1 MQSEKQNIKW
11 MLIVGIVTLI
21 LGLFFLAFTAVY
33 IEGNKSLTII
43 QGGNSTTITSINF
56 TEILYLFG
64 SFSLIIGGA
73 LLIVFYVLG
82 KKDSI
87 QIEENTILCNAQFKQ
102 YTLGFDEIE
111 SVKASTFGIHLKRKS
126 DLKALLILF
135 IRNSYEIAK
144 FVEEKLEDKK
154 QEAN

>member
-1 MQSEKQNIKW
+1 MCMQSEKQNIKW
-11 MLIVGIVTLI
+11 MLTVGIITLV
-21 LGLFFLAFTAVY
+21 LGLFSLAFTAVY

-43 QGGNSTTITSINF
+43 QGSNSTTITSINF

-64 SFSLIIGGA
+64 SFCLIIGGV

-87 QIEENTILCNAQFKQ
+87 QIEDNVILCDAQFKQ
-102 YTLGFDEIE
+102 YTLEFNEIE
-111 SVKASTFGIHLKRKS
+111 SVKSSTFGLYLKRKS

-135 IRNSYEIAK
+135 VKNSYEIAK
-144 FVEEKLEDKK
+144 FIEDKLK
-154 QEAN
+154 DENQ